1 MDLPL
6 AASHLERI
14 VILAPAIVIG
24 GGLVAGVLI
33 LLGRAFAD
41 SIREFGHPR
50 LLIAS
55 AIGLVA
61 AVVVLT
67 WLGVSLPR
75 E

>member
-1 MDLPL
+1 MDLLL

-14 VILAPAIVIG
+14 VILAPAIVVG
-24 GGLVAGVLI
+24 GGLVLGVLI
-33 LLGRAFAD
+33 LMGRAFAD

-50 LLIAS
+50 LLLAG

-61 AVVVLT
+61 VVVLLT
-67 WLGVSLPR
+67 WLGVELPK